1 MVYDTF
7 GAQMGGSVWAP
18 CSMGADMSTNRAAES
33 GAVVSGAD
41 TTGRSGAHAP
51 SAVAA
56 TGNTRRDTDTDT
68 NNARN
73 RQK

>member
-1 MVYDTF
+1 MTYDTF
-7 GAQMGGSVWAP
+7 GAQMGGSAWAP
-18 CSMGADMSTNRAAES
+18 CLMGADMSTNRVAAS

-41 TTGRSGAHAP
+41 TAGRSGAHAP

-56 TGNTRRDTDTDT
+56 TGKKRRDTDRT